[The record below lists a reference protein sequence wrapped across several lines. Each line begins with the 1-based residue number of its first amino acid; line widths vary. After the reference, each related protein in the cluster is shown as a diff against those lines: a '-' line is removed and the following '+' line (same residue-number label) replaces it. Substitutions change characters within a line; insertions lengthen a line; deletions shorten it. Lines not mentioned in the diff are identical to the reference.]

1 MNAVG
6 MSGLSGAGAVGTN
19 YAAHLRASL
28 AAKAQS
34 SSSAAAPMDSD
45 GDHDGS
51 KPGETI
57 DVKA

>member
-1 MNAVG
+1 MNVSAV
-6 MSGLSGAGAVGTN
+6 SGSPSAH
-19 YAAHLRASL
+19 YAANLQAAL

-34 SSSAAAPMDSD
+34 AAAAPMDSD

-51 KPGETI
+51 TAPTGRL